1 VKIKTDENG
10 DYEPK
15 NEISGYKPLDGAK
28 VAAAVN
34 NIPPAHVAAAAMAA
48 IPADTKMPWQI

>member
-28 VAAAVN
+28 VAVN
-34 NIPPAHVAAAAMAA
+34 NIPPAHIAAAAMTTA
-48 IPADTKMPWQI
+48 IPADIKMPWQV